1 MPSTQPPE
9 VRVFIEVNPGE
20 PDLALRNRLNRVFA
34 PAGGQAGVY
43 CGNETLPFEAWS
55 ATGAD
60 PGSVHVE
67 GVPPSAQIVAWA
79 AALLGVPAAAAV

>member
-1 MPSTQPPE
+1 M
-9 VRVFIEVNPGE
+9 FIEVNPGE

-60 PGSVHVE
+60 PGSAHVE
-67 GVPPSAQIVAWA
+67 GVPPSAQIVAFFA
-79 AALLGVPAAAAV
+79 AGLHSFISATGCAPLVIGA